1 MLSIDLT
8 FAVIFLLV
16 WVLVLIL
23 SRVFFKPVGR
33 MMEERGSRSRENKEA
48 ARKAL
53 DALTQDLRKIEESLK
68 EAKAASDKIRESLEI
83 EALKERTRLLSDLH
97 AESRGQVEK
106 AREEITEE
114 IGRLKSE
121 LAGEVERLS
130 GEVERKVLN

>member
-1 MLSIDLT
+1 MLSINFT

-83 EALKERTRLLSDLH
+83 EALKERTRLLSNLR
-97 AESRGQVEK
+97 AESRKQVEK
-106 AREEITEE
+106 AREEINIE
-114 IGRLKSE
+114 IDRLKSE
-121 LAGEVERLS
+121 LAGEVDRLS
-130 GEVERKVLN
+130 GEVERKVLS

>member
-97 AESRGQVEK
+97 AESRRQVEK

-121 LAGEVERLS
+121 LAGEIERLS

>member
-33 MMEERGSRSRENKEA
+33 MMEERGSRSWENKEA

-97 AESRGQVEK
+97 DESRRQVEK
-106 AREEITEE
+106 AREEINGE

>member
-1 MLSIDLT
+1 MLSINFT

-68 EAKAASDKIRESLEI
+68 EAKAASDKIQEAFET
-83 EALKERTRLLSDLH
+83 EALRERSRLLSDVNT
-97 AESRGQVEK
+97 ESRKQVEK
-106 AREEITEE
+106 AREEINGE

-121 LAGEVERLS
+121 LAGEIERLS